1 MAGISCLRKGWRSS
15 RLDRIPAGTEL
26 YPAISLKGRAS
37 FDFGPYWKYKPPTR
51 KGHKTTFNVWRNA
64 PTGVHRVD
72 VPQIGN
78 SEMLSIYKEVQLHG
92 ELSLK
97 RNVQRLVAARKYRDM
112 NKMQRSFGLR
122 VNKAGDC
129 SGSYKRV
136 GARCDMPMYRC
147 GNGSVIYFDGPSSQ
161 WRMALKPV
169 EGEDQ
174 FTDRAVYCSAPAT
187 AHVNEPPRG
196 GWKLPD
202 EERGLL
208 PKAFF
213 TKGLQA
219 KGVSKEVVQSIVS
232 KVVHQDADGK
242 MSAFRR
248 KGGVSFDEEWA
259 KLEDPPCEAQDAW
272 QAGVEQ
278 LQESLMQEFGVPGA
292 HVVES
297 AHPYEAKGFRWTKE
311 VSIKGASALVVHFYE
326 KSCAYDSSTRLC
338 IFSGG
343 LPRDAAGPGA
353 RVELHTCCSQRVW
366 GTVLERSAGMW
377 KVLLDRQTPGTT
389 AAPAAEW
396 PQLGDAVQAKYLHGM
411 WFPAKISAIKVEG
424 GIKTFT
430 VDWDDGDY
438 RDKEKRR
445 EEIQPRGGGPV
456 PELAAERNVEDV
468 EVYRQAVPKDATAQ
482 CFAHCKEGP
491 PKRVLVKY
499 GKQEGPKYDE
509 QGFGVTCGDE
519 LLVFSLDRTC
529 PLTPIVLS
537 KISDKPGPAKVQG
550 VDSGWYLDL
559 VKTFSGPHREALGE
573 LLNGRLGGVTLD
585 LCPVKPDQVMEAVMS
600 NLESFVQLLNTKV
613 RAMDDV
619 TLCFI
624 DSSAAV
630 MPVLLPE
637 AHVQY
642 DAKVSS
648 EIQLLGSDGK
658 NDVVVKAF
666 CSEGPAQAAGVR
678 PGWAVDWPKTLQLNP
693 MAELPSKEEFMD
705 SPKSIL
711 EKSGL
716 RLAFKNLYPVKT
728 RQCMFYG
735 TKTAR
740 SWRSLEIPGEFCEF
754 EFSSDGDGASFPH
767 QRWGFWALVSAKPAE
782 KEEKK
787 ADSFSLE
794 VEKKEG
800 AMLGITTQ
808 EVSGACMI
816 TSIEPGS
823 TPIQEWNAAH
833 PDKALK
839 VHDFILEVN
848 GVKSSYESILDELRK
863 FQKHVIVAKRS
874 KEPMCS
880 SGHILRPDPRVYN
893 VCDVCRAPGTQF
905 R

>member
-1 MAGISCLRKGWRSS
+1 M
-15 RLDRIPAGTEL
+15 
-26 YPAISLKGRAS
+26 
-37 FDFGPYWKYKPPTR
+37 
-51 KGHKTTFNVWRNA
+51 
-64 PTGVHRVD
+64 
-72 VPQIGN
+72 
-78 SEMLSIYKEVQLHG
+78 
-92 ELSLK
+92 
-97 RNVQRLVAARKYRDM
+97 
-112 NKMQRSFGLR
+112 
-122 VNKAGDC
+122 
-129 SGSYKRV
+129 
-136 GARCDMPMYRC
+136 
-147 GNGSVIYFDGPSSQ
+147 
-161 WRMALKPV
+161 
-169 EGEDQ
+169 
-174 FTDRAVYCSAPAT
+174 
-187 AHVNEPPRG
+187 
-196 GWKLPD
+196 
-202 EERGLL
+202 
-208 PKAFF
+208 
-213 TKGLQA
+213 
-219 KGVSKEVVQSIVS
+219 
-232 KVVHQDADGK
+232 
-242 MSAFRR
+242 
-248 KGGVSFDEEWA
+248 
-259 KLEDPPCEAQDAW
+259 
-272 QAGVEQ
+272 
-278 LQESLMQEFGVPGA
+278 
-292 HVVES
+292 
-297 AHPYEAKGFRWTKE
+297 
-311 VSIKGASALVVHFYE
+311 
-326 KSCAYDSSTRLC
+326 
-338 IFSGG
+338 
-343 LPRDAAGPGA
+343 
-353 RVELHTCCSQRVW
+353 
-366 GTVLERSAGMW
+366 
-377 KVLLDRQTPGTT
+377 
-389 AAPAAEW
+389 
-396 PQLGDAVQAKYLHGM
+396 
-411 WFPAKISAIKVEG
+411 
-424 GIKTFT
+424 
-430 VDWDDGDY
+430 
-438 RDKEKRR
+438 
-445 EEIQPRGGGPV
+445 
-456 PELAAERNVEDV
+456 
-468 EVYRQAVPKDATAQ
+468 
-482 CFAHCKEGP
+482 
-491 PKRVLVKY
+491 
-499 GKQEGPKYDE
+499 
-509 QGFGVTCGDE
+509 
-519 LLVFSLDRTC
+519 
-529 PLTPIVLS
+529 TPIVLS